1 VPGPTA
7 TLAAMATAERDYYEV
22 LGVRRDADET
32 EIKKAFRR
40 LARELHP
47 DVSEAPDADERF
59 KEVVEAYEVLSK
71 TETRELYDRFGHAGL
86 RSGGFEPS
94 HFDFGSLAD
103 IFSAFFGDD
112 LLSATMRTGG
122 RGADI
127 AAEVEIALV
136 EAASGT
142 KREVSFQVAV
152 PCARCE
158 ATGVEPG
165 TDVSICPTCQGQGRL
180 QRVSRSAFG
189 EFIRTQTCPTCG
201 GAGRV
206 IEHPCRDCQGS
217 GQVLEERRREVE
229 VPPGIHDGQR
239 IRLSGEGHSG
249 APGGRAGDVYVRVRI
264 ARDERF
270 VREGD
275 EIFSTVDLTMTQ
287 AALGAQVAVPTLDGE
302 TELEFAPGTQPG
314 EVVVL
319 RGRGMPVLQGFGR
332 GDQRV
337 LVNVAVPR
345 QLSDDQRD
353 LLERFEGISDDDTYR
368 SEESFFDKLKS
379 AFR

>member
-1 VPGPTA
+1 
-7 TLAAMATAERDYYEV
+7 MATAERDYYEV

-32 EIKKAFRR
+32 AIKKAFRR

-47 DVSEAPDADERF
+47 DVSEAPDAEERF
-59 KEVVEAYEVLSK
+59 KEAVEAYEVLSK

-86 RSGGFEPS
+86 RSGGFQPTS
-94 HFDFGSLAD
+94 FDFGNLAD

-112 LLSATMRTGG
+112 LLSSRRPSRG

-127 AAEVEIALV
+127 AADVVIDLV
-136 EAASGT
+136 EAATGT
-142 KREVSFQVAV
+142 KRDVPYRVAV
-152 PCARCE
+152 PCVRCD

-165 TDVSICPTCQGQGRL
+165 TEVTTCPTCNGMGRV
-180 QRVSRSAFG
+180 QHISRSAFG
-189 EFIRTQTCPTCG
+189 EFIRTVGCPDCG
-201 GAGRV
+201 GGGRLV
-206 IEHPCRDCQGS
+206 RHPCPECEGS
-217 GQVLEERRREVE
+217 GQRLEDRTLEVE
-229 VPPGIHDGQR
+229 IPPGIHDGQR

-249 APGGRAGDVYVRVRI
+249 ILGGRAGDVYVRVRV
-264 ARDERF
+264 RPDPRF

-275 EIFSTVDLTMTQ
+275 DIFSTVDLTMTQ
-287 AALGAQVAVPTLDGE
+287 AALGARVGIPTLDGE
-302 TELEFAPGTQPG
+302 TELEFSPGTQPG

-345 QLSDDQRD
+345 RLTDEQRD
-353 LLERFEGISDDDTYR
+353 LLERFDESTGDDTYKTD
-368 SEESFFDKLKS
+368 EGFFDKLKS

>member
-1 VPGPTA
+1 
-7 TLAAMATAERDYYEV
+7 MATAERDYYEV

-275 EIFSTVDLTMTQ
+275 DIFSTVDLTMTQ

-368 SEESFFDKLKS
+368 SEEGFFDKLKS